1 MEWDESVYIIDQCA
15 RNASL
20 LAGLQRE
27 DETLSL
33 RVCSFPAFTLAARK
47 KKASQHLA
55 CHDKSINQLVHQKKI
70 WSFVVSG
77 SSFWNVCA
85 PFMCPNDGKY
95 RF

>member
-47 KKASQHLA
+47 KSLPT
-55 CHDKSINQLVHQKKI
+55 
-70 WSFVVSG
+70 SG
-77 SSFWNVCA
+77 L
-85 PFMCPNDGKY
+85 P
-95 RF
+95 R